1 MTEAIAPSH
10 RTLGLFQATSVGV
23 GAIVGGGILALAG
36 VAFATTGPSAIL
48 AFALNGIIALL
59 TALSFAEMA
68 AAFPQSGG
76 TYTFAKKVM
85 TVRTAFAVGWV
96 VWFASIVA
104 AVLYALGFGAF
115 ALNIVQSLWPAAP
128 AWLANRWATT
138 GLALLATAGYTFA
151 LTRSGGGGGAWIN
164 IGKVAVFGILIAGGL
179 AALFGT
185 PAGTV
190 REGLRP
196 FLAAGLGGLVQA
208 MGYTFIALQG
218 FDLIAAVA
226 GEIREPERTIPRA
239 ILISLGIALLIYL
252 PLLFIVSTIG
262 TPGQSV
268 QAASAANPETIIAVA
283 AQNYLGAF
291 GYWLVLVAG
300 VLSMLS
306 ALQANLYAASRFA
319 LTMARDRT
327 LPHHL
332 EQLDAQRGTPVTA
345 VLATGSIV
353 VILLLVLPNVAA
365 AGAASSLI
373 FLITFALAHVI
384 SMLMRQRGN
393 SQTNTFRAPF
403 YPAIPLIG
411 VIACVGLA
419 AFQGINVPA
428 AGFITALWLLLGGL
442 LFLTLFADRAAA
454 VDAGAEVLDP
464 DLLRLRGRN
473 PLVLVPIA
481 NPANAASMLFV
492 ADSLTPP
499 HWGRILLLSIVSQ
512 PPADTDFLPRLDN
525 AQQVLQQSLQA
536 AMEHN
541 LTPEALTTIAAEP
554 WAEIARVAQVHDCE
568 SLLLGLSDF
577 TDRQTSSQLEQLAS
591 QVNSDVIV
599 LRPLEKGWD
608 VTSVKRVLAPVS
620 GYRTHDALRARLL
633 SSLWRAA
640 QPEITFLQVL
650 PEGTET
656 AVQQKTSSA
665 LQRYASEEAPGN
677 PQARVICHTDITEA
691 ITQEA
696 RAHDLVILG
705 LQRVGRQRVFG
716 DITYRVAQE
725 TTCAIILISRKG

>member
-1 MTEAIAPSH
+1 MTTSTTE

-36 VAFATTGPSAIL
+36 VAFATTGPGAIL
-48 AFALNGIIALL
+48 AFALNGVIALL

-85 TVRTAFAVGWV
+85 TVRAAFAVGWV

-115 ALNIVQSLWPAAP
+115 ALNIAQSLWPAAP

-138 GLALLATAGYTFA
+138 GLALLATAVYTFT
-151 LTRSGGGGGAWIN
+151 LTRRGGGGGAWIN
-164 IGKVAVFGILIAGGL
+164 VGKVLVFAILIAGGL
-179 AALFGT
+179 AALLGAPT
-185 PAGTV
+185 GIV
-190 REGLRP
+190 RDGLRP
-196 FLAAGLGGLVQA
+196 FLVAGLGGLVQA

-226 GEIREPERTIPRA
+226 GEIRQPERTIPRA
-239 ILISLGIALLIYL
+239 MLISLGIALLIYL
-252 PLLFIVSTIG
+252 PLLFIVSTVG
-262 TPGQSV
+262 TPGEGV
-268 QAASAANPETIIAVA
+268 QTASAANPETIIAVA

-327 LPHHL
+327 LPHRL

-345 VLATGSIV
+345 VLATSAIV
-353 VILLLVLPNVAA
+353 VILLLILPDVAA

-393 SQTNTFRAPF
+393 SQATTFRAPA
-403 YPAIPLIG
+403 YPAIPAIG
-411 VIACVGLA
+411 VTACVGLA

-428 AGFITALWLLLGGL
+428 AGFITALWLLFGGL
-442 LFLTLFADRAAA
+442 LFLSLFAHRAEA
-454 VDAGAEVLDP
+454 VDAAAEALDP

-499 HWGRILLLSIVSQ
+499 NWGRVLLLSIVSRS
-512 PPADTDFLPRLDN
+512 PTDPDFLPLLDN
-525 AQQVLQQSLQA
+525 TQQVLQQSLRA
-536 AMEHN
+536 AMEHH
-541 LTPEALTTIAAEP
+541 LAPEALTTISTEP

-568 SLLLGLSDF
+568 SLLLGLSQF
-577 TDRQTSSQLEQLAS
+577 TDRQTTSQLEQLAS
-591 QVNSDVIV
+591 RVNSDVIV
-599 LRPLEKGWD
+599 LRPPFSGWD
-608 VTSVKRVLAPVS
+608 VTGVKRVLAPVS
-620 GYRTHDALRARLL
+620 GYGTHDALRARLL

-656 AVQQKTSSA
+656 AVQQRTARA
-665 LQRYASEEAPGN
+665 LQRYAHEEVPGN
-677 PQARVICHTDITEA
+677 TQAQVICHANVTQAITE
-691 ITQEA
+691 EA
-696 RAHDLVILG
+696 QKHDLVVLG
-705 LQRVGRQRVFG
+705 LQRVGKRQRVFG
-716 DITYRVAQE
+716 DITQRVAQE
-725 TTCAIILISRKG
+725 TDCAIILISRKG